1 MCYITPSAHPRKPWL
16 LKDEEAF
23 RLHFMFNYAV
33 FNNLNLENQ
42 AKLSVEGSG
51 GIFGI
56 NVSDPQIS
64 HCVIN
69 L

>member
-1 MCYITPSAHPRKPWL
+1 
-16 LKDEEAF
+16 
-23 RLHFMFNYAV
+23 MFNYAV
-33 FNNLNLENQ
+33 FNNLNHEIQ

-56 NVSDPQIS
+56 YLSDPQIS
-64 HCVIN
+64 HCVMN